1 MQMMNLTKSEL
12 VNLVC
17 SKDKE
22 LNTILVDTIN
32 IAKKNDDLNDQQLI
46 LFWLLFIIAG
56 IGFSF

>member
-1 MQMMNLTKSEL
+1 MNYASKTKDNLIKILDMKDREL
-12 VNLVC
+12 
-17 SKDKE
+17 D
-22 LNTILVDTIN
+22 THLVDFIN